1 MISFVLFCVKVS
13 ELIPKLEAL
22 GEIMDGHRRSFEYI
36 QDYVNICGLRIWLEE
51 VSRVMGYNVEQ
62 ECNSFLR
69 TKVQDWQ
76 SVHQSRAIPIPSF
89 PPASQD
95 PTSVNFIGRLARE
108 LIKITDPK

>member
-1 MISFVLFCVKVS
+1 
-13 ELIPKLEAL
+13 
-22 GEIMDGHRRSFEYI
+22 MDGHRRSFEYI
-36 QDYVNICGLRIWLEE
+36 QDYVNICGLRIWQEE

-62 ECNSFLR
+62 ECNAFLR

-89 PPASQD
+89 PPPSHD

-108 LIKITDPK
+108 LIRITDPK